1 MDENTTV
8 LPLTVHLLASSEQS
22 SILQQAVDKFLC
34 RICPDVRLFLV
45 SERMAPNNQ
54 NESHRKR
61 LAFPGIS
68 VTMFLR
74 EDRGEER
81 ISLLHGFFQLP
92 PWNQVNT
99 ELKHVRS
106 CPISQSTCD
115 YYCLDVDMPV
125 WGIRQVHYGM
135 EIVRLTLYCNFDNY
149 EDAVKLYELI
159 LQMEAITQ
167 KPGFCF
173 FALYGTKYASI
184 QLSLKQLPPGISV
197 QVKEACALQFVV
209 EAIGQLVPLLPY
221 PCMPIS
227 DTRWQTQDYDG
238 NKILLL
244 SSLSYMC
251 TKQLEV
257 AARRAP
263 SVIVTSLPP
272 PMLAPEWSRMRMRS
286 QSRRQKRQT
295 GLISPCTLGQFA
307 LQVTENT
314 KVTEGQYNCMKG
326 QVVASC
332 TSHLSEFKTPNKRLE
347 SERHTDKAKLETR
360 FTQSKSLEHIE
371 NSCGCSKKNYPK
383 KSLYM
388 RETETNVDT
397 GYTVVKRR
405 GHQSLVPGFSR
416 SFTKLTISEDC
427 HINTLVRTDCQKIVS
442 QKVEAVCPEVLTGK
456 ICLDKGKSFFNLE
469 KSQELHSNSKEQQEE
484 FFI

>member
-8 LPLTVHLLASSEQS
+8 LPLTVHLLASSDQS

-68 VTMFLR
+68 VTIFLR
-74 EDRGEER
+74 EDLGEER

-92 PWNQVNT
+92 PWNEVNT

-159 LQMEAITQ
+159 LQMEAIAQ

-173 FALYGTKYASI
+173 FALHGAKYASI
-184 QLSLKQLPPGISV
+184 QLSLKQLPPGVFV

-244 SSLSYMC
+244 
-251 TKQLEV
+251 
-257 AARRAP
+257 
-263 SVIVTSLPP
+263 
-272 PMLAPEWSRMRMRS
+272 
-286 QSRRQKRQT
+286 
-295 GLISPCTLGQFA
+295 
-307 LQVTENT
+307 VTENT
-314 KVTEGQYNCMKG
+314 KFTEGQYDCMKG
-326 QVVASC
+326 QVVTSC
-332 TSHLSEFKTPNKRLE
+332 TSNLSEFKTPNKRLE
-347 SERHTDKAKLETR
+347 SETHTDKAKLETC

-371 NSCGCSKKNYPK
+371 NSCGCRKKNYPK
-383 KSLYM
+383 QSLYM

-397 GYTVVKRR
+397 GYTVIKRR

-427 HINTLVRTDCQKIVS
+427 DINTLVRTDCQKIVS
-442 QKVEAVCPEVLTGK
+442 QKVEAGCPEVLTRK

-469 KSQELHSNSKEQQEE
+469 KSQELHSNSKEQEEE